1 MKLLSCAVLAL
12 VLGVG
17 ANASAEE
24 ARGVITGRISDIAN
38 NVLPGATVH
47 IEPHSV
53 TVVTDREGAFTVSN
67 LAPGDYVVE
76 INYVGFQPEKK
87 TVKLSSGGRADVVTE
102 LRPRLFDEVTVT
114 ASRPS
119 GEVKALNQQKTADN
133 ILNVL
138 PAEIIKSLPNNN
150 VADAIGRLPS
160 VSLERDEGEGKYVQ
174 IRGTDPRLSNVTING
189 AHIPSPEGSVRNIK
203 LDVISSEL
211 VGAIELSKTLSADQ
225 DGDAIGGSVNLVT
238 KTAGDHPYFNVSGQG
253 GYVDLLGGRAMTQW
267 SGTYSSRFGPDK
279 QLGLII
285 GGSYDWDGRGIN
297 DIEPAPGLVDFGGTA
312 VPVVTAMDV
321 REYRYQRN
329 RYGAAGGLDYRLG
342 PGSELYLR
350 GLFADFQNY
359 GDRWLNSP
367 SAGDFITPTTT
378 ADNGATEK
386 QVQTRRPDEMIA
398 SLSAGGKHDLGG
410 PVLDYNLAY
419 SRSRQNQ
426 LNAPDITF
434 AGPSDVAWGIDLSD
448 PYTPRFSVL
457 NGVDINNPKLYVLD
471 AYRIRQDRTSD
482 HEVAGA
488 INLRVPY
495 QTSSG
500 AGTFKLGAKVRS
512 DSKKRVNAD
521 RFFNATG
528 SPELTLDQALES
540 FNDPDY
546 YFGKYPLGPLPSLD
560 ATARFVAS
568 NPGAL
573 TENFGREHTA
583 NDPLNFNAS
592 EKVYAA
598 YAMDT
603 TEIGRVHAQAGVRVE
618 RTSGS
623 YTGNKIVTDSA
634 GRYASTVP
642 ASGDH
647 AYTSVLPNLQ
657 LRFEIDPETNLRAV
671 YGQGI
676 SRPNFGDLV
685 PFIVENDR
693 RGTVSAGNPALK
705 PTRSHNYDVLFEH
718 YLKSI
723 GFVSAGF
730 FYKDLRDPIYPS
742 VQTVLATG
750 PFAGF
755 TQSQAI
761 NGPKAHLQ
769 GVEFAWQEHLGFL
782 PGFLAGF
789 GILANYTYTDSRAT
803 VPGRSDN
810 PRLLRTTP
818 NEFNVGLS
826 YDRGPFSARAAVTYN
841 DANVFAYNYV
851 NGAEGGPKGPNGD
864 LYLYPHTQIDAQ
876 ASYTFKL
883 GIQVFANVLNLNN
896 EVFGFYQGSPQYML
910 QREFYG
916 WTTAVGL
923 RYTR

>member
-1 MKLLSCAVLAL
+1 MRLLSCAVLTLAL
-12 VLGVG
+12 GIG
-17 ANASAEE
+17 AGAYAEE
-24 ARGVITGRISDIAN
+24 ARGVITGRVSDIAN
-38 NVLPGATVH
+38 NALPGATVH
-47 IEPHSV
+47 IEPHST

-67 LAPGDYVVE
+67 VAPGDYTVE
-76 INYVGFQPEKK
+76 ITYVGFQPEKK
-87 TVKLSSGGRADVVTE
+87 SVKLGPGGRADIVTE

-138 PAEIIKSLPNNN
+138 PAEVIKSLPNNN

-238 KTAGDHPYFNVSGQG
+238 KTAGDSPYFSVSGNG
-253 GYVDLLGGRAMTQW
+253 GYVNLLGGREMTQW
-267 SGTYSSRFGPDK
+267 AATYSSRFGPDK
-279 QLGLII
+279 KLGLII

-297 DIEPAPGLVDFGGTA
+297 DIEPSPGLVDFGNTSF
-312 VPVVTAMDV
+312 PTVTAMDV
-321 REYRYQRN
+321 REYRYQRS

-350 GLFADFQNY
+350 GLLSDFKNY

-367 SAGDFITPTTT
+367 SAGDYLTPTTT

-386 QVQTRRPDEMIA
+386 QVQSRRPDEQIA

-410 PVLDYNLAY
+410 PRLDYNLSY
-419 SRSRQNQ
+419 SRSRQNS

-434 AGPSDVAWGIDLSD
+434 AGPGNIAWGIDVSD
-448 PYTPRFSVL
+448 PYRPLFSVL
-457 NGVDINNPKLYVLD
+457 NGVDINDPKAYVLD
-471 AYRIRQDRTSD
+471 SYRIRNDRTSD
-482 HEVAGA
+482 RDVAGA
-488 INLRVPY
+488 LNFLVPY
-495 QTSSG
+495 RTSSG
-500 AGTFKLGAKVRS
+500 SGSFKLGAKVRS
-512 DSKKRVNAD
+512 ESKKRNNSD

-528 SPELTLDQALES
+528 SPELTLDKALDS
-540 FNDPDY
+540 FSDPDY
-546 YFGKYPLGPLPSLD
+546 YFGRYALGPLPSLD

-568 NPGAL
+568 NPGGL
-573 TENFGREHTA
+573 TENFAREHTT
-583 NDPLNFNAS
+583 NDPLKYNAS
-592 EKVYAA
+592 EKVYAG

-603 TEIGRVHAQAGVRVE
+603 TQFGRLHVQAGVRVE
-618 RTSGS
+618 HTTGS

-634 GRYASTVP
+634 GRYASTV
-642 ASGDH
+642 SVTGDH
-647 AYTSVLPNLQ
+647 AYTSVLPSVQ
-657 LRFEIDPETNLRAV
+657 LRYEIDPQTNLRVV

-693 RGTVSAGNPALK
+693 RATVRAGNPDLK
-705 PTRSHNYDVLFEH
+705 PTRCHDYDVLFEH
-718 YLKSI
+718 YLASI
-723 GFVSAGF
+723 GVVSAGF

-742 VQTVLATG
+742 VQTVLTTG

-761 NGPKAHLQ
+761 NGPKAHIY
-769 GVEFAWQEHLGFL
+769 GFEVAWQEHLGFL
-782 PGFLAGF
+782 PGFLSGF

-810 PRLLRTTP
+810 PKLLRTTP
-818 NEFNVGLS
+818 NEYNLGLT

-841 DANVFAYNYV
+841 DAYIFDYNFTD
-851 NGAEGGPKGPNGD
+851 GAEGGIKGPNGD

-876 ASYTFKL
+876 ASYTFKW
-883 GIQVFANVLNLNN
+883 GIQVFASVLNLNN

-916 WTTAVGL
+916 WTTSVGL

>member
-1 MKLLSCAVLAL
+1 MHQLSCAVLVLAL
-12 VLGVG
+12 G
-17 ANASAEE
+17 AGTSAFAEE
-24 ARGVITGRISDIAN
+24 AKGVITGRVSDISGNA
-38 NVLPGATVH
+38 LPGATIHV
-47 IEPHSV
+47 EPHSV
-53 TVVTDREGAFTVSN
+53 TAVTDREGLFTVSN
-67 LAPGDYVVE
+67 LAPGDYTVE
-76 INYVGFQPEKK
+76 ITYVGFQGEKK
-87 TVKLSSGGRADVVTE
+87 AVKLAPGGRANVSTE

-119 GEVKALNQQKTADN
+119 GEVKALNQQKTAEN

-138 PAEIIKSLPNNN
+138 PAEVIKSLPNNN

-203 LDVISSEL
+203 LDVIGSEL

-238 KTAGDHPYFNVSGQG
+238 KTAGDSPYFSVSGSG
-253 GYVDLLGGRAMTQW
+253 GYVNLLGHREMTQW
-267 SGTYSSRFGPDK
+267 AATYSSRFGPDK
-279 QLGLII
+279 KLGLIV

-297 DIEPAPGLVDFGGTA
+297 DIEPSPGLVDFGSTSS
-312 VPVVTAMDV
+312 PTVTAMDV
-321 REYRYQRN
+321 REYRYARS
-329 RYGAAGGLDYRLG
+329 RYGVAGGLDYRLG
-342 PGSELYLR
+342 PGSELHLR
-350 GLFADFQNY
+350 GLLSDFQNY
-359 GDRWLNSP
+359 GTRWLNSP
-367 SAGDFITPTTT
+367 SAGDFLTPTTT

-386 QVQTRRPDEMIA
+386 QVQIRRPDEQVA
-398 SLSAGGKHDLGG
+398 SLSAGGTHDLGG
-410 PVLDYNLAY
+410 PRLDYNLSY
-419 SRSRQNQ
+419 SRSRQNS

-434 AGPSDVAWGIDLSD
+434 AGPSNIAWGIDVSD
-448 PYTPRFSVL
+448 PYFPQFRVL
-457 NGVDINNPKLYVLD
+457 NGVDINDPRAYVLD
-471 AYRIRQDRTSD
+471 AYRIRNDRTSD

-488 INLRVPY
+488 VNFLVPY
-495 QTSSG
+495 QTSGG
-500 AGTFKLGAKVRS
+500 AGSFKLGAKVRS
-512 DSKKRVNAD
+512 DSKNRRNAD
-521 RFFNATG
+521 RFFGATG
-528 SPELTLDQALES
+528 SPALGLDQALES
-540 FNDPDY
+540 FSDPDY

-560 ATARFVAS
+560 ATVRFVTA

-573 TENFGREHTA
+573 AENVAREHTS
-583 NDPLNFNAS
+583 NDPLNFDAS
-592 EKVYAA
+592 EKVYAG

-603 TEIGRVHAQAGVRVE
+603 TRFGRVHVQAGVRVE

-623 YTGNKIVTDSA
+623 YTGNRVVTDSA

-642 ASGDH
+642 VGGDH
-647 AYTSVLPNLQ
+647 AYTSVLPSVQ
-657 LRFEIDPETNLRAV
+657 LRYEIDPQTNLRAV

-693 RGTVSAGNPALK
+693 RATVRAGNPDLK

-718 YLKSI
+718 YMASI
-723 GFVSAGF
+723 GVVSAGF

-742 VQTVLATG
+742 VQTVLTSGA
-750 PFAGF
+750 FAGF

-761 NGPKAHLQ
+761 NGPKAHLL
-769 GVEFAWQEHLGFL
+769 GVEVAWQEHLGFL
-782 PGFLAGF
+782 PGFLSGF

-810 PRLLRTTP
+810 PKLLRTTP
-818 NEFNVGLS
+818 NEYNLGLT

-841 DANVFAYNYV
+841 DAYIFDYNFV
-851 NGAEGGPKGPNGD
+851 DGAEGGIKGPNGD
-864 LYLYPHTQIDAQ
+864 VYLYPHTQIDAQ
-876 ASYTFKL
+876 ASYTFKR
-883 GIQVFANVLNLNN
+883 GIQVFASVLNLNN
-896 EVFGFYQGSPQYML
+896 EVFGFYQGSPPYML

-916 WTTAVGL
+916 WTTSVGL